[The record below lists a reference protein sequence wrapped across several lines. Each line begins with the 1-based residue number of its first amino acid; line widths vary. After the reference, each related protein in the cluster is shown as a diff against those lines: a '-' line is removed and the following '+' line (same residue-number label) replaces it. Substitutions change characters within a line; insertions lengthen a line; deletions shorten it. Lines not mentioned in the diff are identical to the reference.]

1 MNLNYLKFPVI
12 LLIIDAFWLSRPIH
26 KVQIEKIQ
34 KSPLQLDMTAGV
46 LFYILAAFAY
56 HRFVQPFA
64 ITKKDAF
71 KIGAT
76 IGVLMYGTFDL
87 TNKAIFKE
95 KMTNTDTGKVR
106 INEHVMYMESDKEIL
121 AQMKKVGFLVQGKI
135 DLIKVGY
142 EYQYLYIFLK
152 PG

>member
-1 MNLNYLKFPVI
+1 MNYQTLRLDYLKFPVI
-12 LLIIDAFWLSRPIH
+12 LVIIDALWISRPIH

-34 KSPLQLDMTAGV
+34 KSPVQLDMIAGG

-76 IGVLMYGTFDL
+76 IGLIMYGTFDL
-87 TNKAIFKE
+87 TNKAIFKDYE
-95 KMTNTDTGKVR
+95 WSYAIADTLWGGFA
-106 INEHVMYMESDKEIL
+106 MGL
-121 AQMKKVGFLVQGKI
+121 AS
-135 DLIKVGY
+135 
-142 EYQYLYIFLK
+142 YICFE
-152 PG
+152 

>member
-1 MNLNYLKFPVI
+1 MNYQTLRLDYLKFPVI

-34 KSPLQLDMTAGV
+34 KSPLQLDMIAGG

-87 TNKAIFKE
+87 TNKAIFKDYE
-95 KMTNTDTGKVR
+95 WNYAIADTLWGGFA
-106 INEHVMYMESDKEIL
+106 MGL
-121 AQMKKVGFLVQGKI
+121 AS
-135 DLIKVGY
+135 
-142 EYQYLYIFLK
+142 YICFE
-152 PG
+152 